1 VLEPRR
7 RRLEGR
13 PLAMSDVI
21 WHDVE
26 CGRYDAD
33 FGLWR
38 ELAAQASGPILDVG
52 AGTGRVTL
60 DLARHGHDV
69 VALDL
74 DPALLAVLAERAQA
88 DGLQVETVAADAAA
102 FELRRRDFAIV
113 MAPMQTVQLLR
124 PAGRRGFLRCA
135 RAHVAPG
142 GLVAIALADA
152 LECFDAR
159 HVLLPLPDR
168 LFVDG
173 AMYSSQPVA
182 LRDHGDTVA
191 IERIREVLT
200 ADGRRSASDDV
211 LHLDRVS
218 VAELEAEGRAAGLT
232 PLPARLVAATEEHV
246 ATSVV
251 MLRG

>member
-1 VLEPRR
+1 
-7 RRLEGR
+7 
-13 PLAMSDVI
+13 MSDVI

-33 FGLWR
+33 FDLWR
-38 ELAAQASGPILDVG
+38 ELADQAGGPILDVG
-52 AGTGRVTL
+52 AGTGRVSL
-60 DLARHGHDV
+60 DLARHGHEV

-74 DPALLAVLAERAQA
+74 DPALLAVLRERADA
-88 DGLQVETVAADAAA
+88 EGLHVETVATDAGDFA
-102 FELRRRDFAIV
+102 LHRRDFAIV

-124 PAGRRGFLRCA
+124 PAGRRGFLRGA

-152 LECFDAR
+152 LECFDAE
-159 HVLLPLPDR
+159 HVLPPLPDR

-173 AMYSSQPVA
+173 AMYSSQPVG

-191 IERIREVLT
+191 VERIREILT
-200 ADGRRSASDDV
+200 ADGRRSANDDV

-218 VAELEAEGRAAGLT
+218 VAEMEAEGAVAGLA
-232 PLPARLVAATEEHV
+232 PLPARIVPATEEHV
-246 ATSVV
+246 GTTVV

>member
-1 VLEPRR
+1 
-7 RRLEGR
+7 
-13 PLAMSDVI
+13 MSDVI

-38 ELAAQASGPILDVG
+38 ELGAQAGGPILDVG

-74 DPALLAVLAERAQA
+74 DPALLAVLQQRAQA
-88 DGLQVETVAADAAA
+88 DNLQVDAVVADAGN
-102 FELRRRDFAIV
+102 FDLQRRDFALVI
-113 MAPMQTVQLLR
+113 APMQTVQLLR
-124 PAGRRGFLRCA
+124 PGGRLGFLRSA
-135 RAHVAPG
+135 RAHVVRG

-152 LECFDAR
+152 LECFDAN

-168 LFVDG
+168 LIVDSTL
-173 AMYSSQPVA
+173 YSSQPVA
-182 LRDHGDTVA
+182 LRDHGEMVA
-191 IERIREVLT
+191 IERIREILT

-218 VAELEAEGRAAGLT
+218 IAQLEAEGQTAGLT
-232 PLPARLVAATEEHV
+232 PLPARILPPTEEHV
-246 ATSVV
+246 GTSVV

>member
-1 VLEPRR
+1 
-7 RRLEGR
+7 
-13 PLAMSDVI
+13 MSDVI

-26 CGRYDAD
+26 CARYDAD
-33 FGLWR
+33 LALWR
-38 ELAAQASGPILDVG
+38 ELAATYPGPILDVG

-60 DLARHGHDV
+60 DLVRRGHEV
-69 VALDL
+69 VALDY
-74 DPALLAVLAERAQA
+74 DPALLAVLTQRATAERLHVQ
-88 DGLQVETVAADAAA
+88 TVVADAADFA
-102 FELRRRDFAIV
+102 LERRDFALV

-124 PAGRRGFLRCA
+124 RPGRLGFLRCA

-168 LFVDG
+168 LIVDG
-173 AMYSSQPVA
+173 ALYSSQPVA

-191 IERIREVLT
+191 VERIREIVT
-200 ADGRRSASDDV
+200 ADGRRTATDDV

-218 VAELEAEGRAAGLT
+218 LAQVEREGRDAGLT
-232 PLPARLVAATEEHV
+232 PLPARVVDQTEEHV
-246 ATSVV
+246 GTSVV

>member
-1 VLEPRR
+1 
-7 RRLEGR
+7 
-13 PLAMSDVI
+13 MSDAI

-33 FGLWR
+33 FELWR
-38 ELAAQASGPILDVG
+38 ELAAQAGGPILDVG
-52 AGTGRVTL
+52 AGTGRVSL
-60 DLARHGHDV
+60 DLARQGHEV

-74 DPALLAVLAERAQA
+74 DPALLAVLAQRARA
-88 DGLQVETVAADAAA
+88 EGLMIQTVAADARS
-102 FELRRRDFAIV
+102 FDLQRRDFAVV

-124 PAGRRGFLRCA
+124 PEGRLGFLRSA

-152 LECFDAR
+152 LECFDAER
-159 HVLLPLPDR
+159 VLPPLPDR
-168 LFVDG
+168 LIVDSTL
-173 AMYSSQPVA
+173 YSSQPVA
-182 LRDHGDTVA
+182 LRDHGRTVA
-191 IERIREVLT
+191 IERIREILT

-218 VAELEAEGRAAGLT
+218 IAEVETEGRAAGLMA
-232 PLPARLVAATEEHV
+232 LPGRILGPTEEHV
-246 ATSVV
+246 GTSVV

>member
-1 VLEPRR
+1 
-7 RRLEGR
+7 
-13 PLAMSDVI
+13 MSDVI

-33 FGLWR
+33 LGLWR
-38 ELAAQASGPILDVG
+38 ELAAQAAGPILDVG

-60 DLARHGHDV
+60 DLARSGHEV

-74 DPALLAVLAERAQA
+74 DPALLAVLEQRARAER
-88 DGLQVETVAADAAA
+88 LPVETVVADAGN
-102 FELRRRDFAIV
+102 FELARRDFAIV

-124 PAGRRGFLRCA
+124 PAGRLGFLRSA
-135 RAHVAPG
+135 RGHVAAG

-152 LECFDAR
+152 LECFDAD

-168 LFVDG
+168 LIVDSTL
-173 AMYSSQPVA
+173 YSSQPVA
-182 LRDHGDTVA
+182 LRDHGETVA
-191 IERIREVLT
+191 IERIREILT
-200 ADGRRSASDDV
+200 ADGRRRVSDDV

-218 VAELEAEGRAAGLT
+218 IAALEAEGRAAGLT
-232 PLPARLVAATEEHV
+232 PLPARILPPTEEHV